1 MAVSPIAFVQERT
14 RQELTSDFNFYRK
27 MTYYFELQVP
37 PGSTQDNRNKYL
49 IPLIIPPESYTM
61 EEPFTVEA
69 TPTQG
74 GGLYVEENGIVQ
86 RMIKLEGTTGFKPR
100 SYPKGFLGTPVIS
113 SDKRSYSRIL
123 PTLIEGAIS
132 GHRHFQYLQDKV
144 FRTYADLKRDPATS
158 EDTFLFFHNP
168 KDDEHWLVV
177 PQKFG
182 LTRSSDKP
190 VTYRYSI
197 ELLAVDKSAV
207 VDDEFSEEKG
217 ILDRIKDATSM
228 VKSGLDLASG
238 ALNDLTALT
247 SEIANYVKDFVVI
260 IDGVTSILD
269 ATRNFADGLTSLIQV
284 PYALLTSTLEIL
296 EAAGEAIQAFEDL
309 ETEIVQLPEMVKQ
322 KLKIMEDGLDR
333 IGTHPEVFETPAQQ
347 KLRET
352 RNSQELLT
360 SASSDTIAE
369 AEAST
374 PPQTISEVNA
384 LGTAITS
391 GDVESARGEL
401 GIGRAVIQYT
411 SSNQVEVTQGDTL
424 VNLAA
429 KYLGDARLWQQIAV
443 LNGLNP
449 PFIDDLAST
458 PLDSDE
464 PVFSGV
470 LGRGSKILIP
480 SFGVPPERQ
489 PLLPVLGV
497 ANEEDAE
504 VHLLGRD
511 LQLDIVGGRDGAPLF
526 DLVIDVAGGSVDAK
540 KVSGVANIS
549 QAMQT
554 RVLTE
559 KGSDILFKRL
569 GLDRI
574 ISLNITPVDLETA
587 RFRFRECLEQDQR
600 VLAAPKILFESGT
613 ESAPVDG
620 VVIDADVELKGFS
633 QNYTV
638 RSVIGG

>member
-1 MAVSPIAFVQERT
+1 
-14 RQELTSDFNFYRK
+14 

-37 PGSTQDNRNKYL
+37 QGATQDQRNKYL
-49 IPLIIPPESYTM
+49 IPLIIPPESYSM
-61 EEPFTVEA
+61 EEPFTVEV

-86 RMIKLEGTTGFKPR
+86 RPIKLEGTTGFKPR
-100 SYPKGFLGTPVIS
+100 PYPKGFAGTPVIS
-113 SDKRSYSRIL
+113 TEKRSYSRIL
-123 PTLIEGAIS
+123 PTLVEGNIS

-158 EDTFLFFHNP
+158 EETFLFFHNP
-168 KDDEHWLVV
+168 KDDEHWLVI
-177 PQKFG
+177 PQKFA

-190 VTYRYSI
+190 VMYRYSI
-197 ELLAVDKSAV
+197 ELLAVDKAAS
-207 VDDEFSEEKG
+207 VDDAFSEEKG
-217 ILDRIKDATSM
+217 ILDTIKDATAM

-238 ALNDLTALT
+238 ALNDLTAIT
-247 SEIANYVKDFVVI
+247 SEIANFVKNFGKIV
-260 IDGVTSILD
+260 DGVTSILT
-269 ATRNFADGLTSLIQV
+269 ATRNFANGLSTLIQV
-284 PYALLTSTLEIL
+284 PYSLLTSTVELL

-309 ETEIVQLPEMVKQ
+309 ETDIIRFPASVRQKMKQ
-322 KLKIMEDGLDR
+322 MEDGLDR
-333 IGTHPEVFETPAQQ
+333 IGTHPEVFETPAQR

-360 SASSDTIAE
+360 AASSETIAA
-369 AEAST
+369 AEASS
-374 PPQTISEVNA
+374 PPQTLSEVNA
-384 LGTAITS
+384 LGTAITP

-401 GIGRAVIQYT
+401 GIGRAVVQYT
-411 SSNQVEVTQGDTL
+411 SSRQIEITQGDTL

-429 KYLGDARLWQQIAV
+429 KYLGDARLWQQVAV

-449 PFIDDLAST
+449 PFIDDLASS

-464 PVFSGV
+464 SVFSGV

-480 SFGVPPERQ
+480 SFGTPPERQ

-511 LQLDIVGGRDGAPLF
+511 LKLEIVGGRDGAPLF
-526 DLVIDVAGGSVDAK
+526 DLAIDVAGGSVDAK

-549 QAMQT
+549 QALQS

-559 KGSDILFKRL
+559 KGSDILFKRM

-574 ISLNITPVDLETA
+574 IALNITPVDLETA

-600 VLAAPKILFESGT
+600 VAAAPRITFEAGT
-613 ESAPVDG
+613 ESSPVDG

-638 RSVIGG
+638 RSAIGG